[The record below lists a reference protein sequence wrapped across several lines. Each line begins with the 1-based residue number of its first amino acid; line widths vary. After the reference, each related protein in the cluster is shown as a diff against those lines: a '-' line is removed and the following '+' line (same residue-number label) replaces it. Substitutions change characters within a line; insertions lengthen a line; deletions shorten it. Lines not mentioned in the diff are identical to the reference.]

1 MSSTGAVSGIT
12 NAIVSPTANGGSATA
27 PVATNQLSYN
37 DFLTLLMTELQ
48 HQDPT
53 QPMDPTQMVSQ
64 LATVSQVGQS
74 VQTNQ
79 TLSSMLISNSLSQAE
94 SMIGQTV
101 TSTDGSTSGVVASV
115 TVSGT
120 GTTATLA
127 DGSTVSLTT
136 GATVQ

>member
-1 MSSTGAVSGIT
+1 MTTPVSSVAGSAASAPVSTSSTSAVAST
-12 NAIVSPTANGGSATA
+12 NT
-27 PVATNQLSYN
+27 LSYD
-37 DFLTLLMTELQ
+37 DFLSLLMTELQ

-64 LATVSQVGQS
+64 LATVSEVGQS

-79 TLSSMLISNSLSQAE
+79 TLSSMLTSSSLSQAE

-101 TSTDGSTSGVVASV
+101 TSSDGLTSGVVSSV
-115 TVSGT
+115 NVSST
-120 GTTATLA
+120 GTTAILS
-127 DGSTVSLTT
+127 DGTQISLST